1 MTPEGKVKKL
11 IRDLLNTYDI
21 QPASKAGT
29 FSEAAGWS
37 YFAVQGP
44 MSVRG
49 VPDIIGH
56 YRGKFFAIEAK
67 APGKEPTG
75 FQRLQVDAIRAS
87 GGAVFVVDG
96 VESLKVFE
104 EWLKSVVE

>member
-1 MTPEGKVKKL
+1 MTPEGKVKKA
-11 IRDLLNTYDI
+11 IYDLLNTYAI
-21 QPASKAGT
+21 MPASRAGANLNAT
-29 FSEAAGWS
+29 GW
-37 YFAVQGP
+37 YYAAVQGT

-67 APGKEPTG
+67 APGKEPSG
-75 FQRLQVDAIRAS
+75 FQRLQIDAIRSS

-96 VESLKVFE
+96 VESLRVFD
-104 EWLKSVVE
+104 EWLSNQ

>member
-1 MTPEGKVKKL
+1 ML
-11 IRDLLNTYDI
+11 HAYDI
-21 QPASKAGT
+21 RPASRAG
-29 FSEAAGWS
+29 AALHATGW
-37 YFAVQGP
+37 YYAAVQGP

-67 APGKEPTG
+67 APGKEPSG
-75 FQRLQVDAIRAS
+75 FQRLQIDAIRAS

-96 VESLKVFE
+96 AESLKVFE
-104 EWLKSVVE
+104 EWLNQ